1 MGHRT
6 SQLTSPGR
14 RTFVRLALSFGLLL
28 SCGGALAEPAKTIRL
43 TNGEWQPYLSKDV
56 PHFGIASHII
66 TEAFALV
73 GIEVEYGFF
82 PWSRAMKLA
91 KEGTWDGTAVWGDS
105 EERRQNFQFTE
116 PVVPSTFVFFH
127 LRSTQFDWNTYE
139 DLRDVKVGG
148 TVEYFYSDE
157 FEAAEAGG
165 VFRITRTRSDEVGLK
180 NLLKGRIDVFPGEL
194 MVTYAQIRD
203 TFSEEQVALFTHHP
217 KRIIEKPLYLF
228 LSKKVPGNEQMRDLF
243 NEGLKLLK
251 ESGKYDQIFADAFT
265 GKYVKPK

>member
-1 MGHRT
+1 MEYPT
-6 SQLTSPGR
+6 SQLLSPGR
-14 RTFVRLALSFGLLL
+14 RALARLAFSFGLLL
-28 SCGGALAEPAKTIRL
+28 SCGVALAEPAKTIRV

-56 PHFGIASHII
+56 PHFGIASHIV

-73 GIEVEYGFF
+73 GVEVEYGFF

-105 EERRQNFQFTE
+105 EERRQDFHFTE

-157 FEAAEAGG
+157 FEAAEAAG
-165 VFRITRTRSDEVGLK
+165 VIRITRTRSDEVGLK

-203 TFSEEQVALFTHHP
+203 TFSEEQAALFTHHP

-228 LSKKVPGNEQMRDLF
+228 LSKKVPVTNRCAICSTRGSSCSRKAGSTIKFLPTR
-243 NEGLKLLK
+243 LP
-251 ESGKYDQIFADAFT
+251 ESM
-265 GKYVKPK
+265 